1 MYPCVGSRARW
12 QKMRVLV
19 VCVAAAGA
27 FAPPR
32 PMRAARAARVQMNF
46 EWLTPLYWKLEAA
59 GTKALAR
66 YVPPGASVVE
76 LGARDGKHLHYLP
89 RGVGAVMVS
98 IAPDVDKGAAR
109 VSQAAQQALVFEC
122 STSTH
127 ADGGAGAVNTGL
139 PSSAYEVA
147 FSIGALGRAEKAG
160 GRSAVNEGV
169 REAMRLLQPG
179 GRLVFCERE
188 DCAGAGASGDSEPE
202 FVSLLRGTPGFVA
215 VQAEEDGGII
225 FGAAIKDPDAPPD
238 SRGPSGR
245 EPGGEGSSLSR
256 KQRRAKRKGGS

>member
-1 MYPCVGSRARW
+1 
-12 QKMRVLV
+12 MRVLM
-19 VCVAAAGA
+19 CIAAAHA
-27 FAPPR
+27 LAPPR
-32 PMRAARAARVQMNF
+32 PMRAVRARVQMNF
-46 EWLTPLYWKLEAA
+46 DWVTPLYWKLEAA

-89 RGVGAVMVS
+89 RGVCAVMVS

-109 VSQAAQQALVFEC
+109 VSQAAQQALVFDC

-127 ADGGAGAVNTGL
+127 AEGGTGAVDTGL

-147 FSIGALGRAEKAG
+147 FSIGALGRAEKVG
-160 GRSAVNEGV
+160 GRAAVNEGV

-179 GRLVFCERE
+179 GRLVFCERD
-188 DCAGAGASGDSEPE
+188 DCAGAGASADNEPE
-202 FVSLLRGTPGFVA
+202 LVSLLRGTPGFVA
-215 VQAEEDGGII
+215 VQAEDDGGVI

-238 SRGPSGR
+238 LRGPSGS
-245 EPGGEGSSLSR
+245 GDGSSLSR

>member
-1 MYPCVGSRARW
+1 
-12 QKMRVLV
+12 MRVLM
-19 VCVAAAGA
+19 CIAAAHA
-27 FAPPR
+27 LAPPR

-46 EWLTPLYWKLEAA
+46 EWVTPLYWKLEAA

-109 VSQAAQQALVFEC
+109 VSQAAQQALVFDC

-127 ADGGAGAVNTGL
+127 AEGGTGAVDTGL

-147 FSIGALGRAEKAG
+147 FSIGALGRAEKVG
-160 GRSAVNEGV
+160 GRAAVNEGV

-179 GRLVFCERE
+179 GRLVFCERD
-188 DCAGAGASGDSEPE
+188 DCAGAGASAKNEPE
-202 FVSLLRGTPGFVA
+202 LVSLLRGTPGFVA
-215 VQAEEDGGII
+215 VQAEDDGGVI

-238 SRGPSGR
+238 LRGPSGS
-245 EPGGEGSSLSR
+245 GDGSSLSR

>member
-1 MYPCVGSRARW
+1 
-12 QKMRVLV
+12 
-19 VCVAAAGA
+19 
-27 FAPPR
+27 
-32 PMRAARAARVQMNF
+32 MNF
-46 EWLTPLYWKLEAA
+46 DWVTPLYWKLEAA

-109 VSQAAQQALVFEC
+109 VSQAAQQALVFDC

-127 ADGGAGAVNTGL
+127 AEGGTGAVDTGL

-147 FSIGALGRAEKAG
+147 FSIGALGRAEKVG
-160 GRSAVNEGV
+160 GRAAVNEGV

-179 GRLVFCERE
+179 GRLVFCERD
-188 DCAGAGASGDSEPE
+188 DCAGAGASAENEPE
-202 FVSLLRGTPGFVA
+202 LVSLLRGTPGFVA
-215 VQAEEDGGII
+215 VQAEDDGGVSKNVALALVTLLNAGVVLAML
-225 FGAAIKDPDAPPD
+225 GAAAPKRQRTEETAAAALLSLEPARLRAGRSAQSWRRTFGTA
-238 SRGPSGR
+238 SRLAST
-245 EPGGEGSSLSR
+245 
-256 KQRRAKRKGGS
+256 